1 MIGVKYKIWL
11 SLIKAIVLLETSQF
25 KGKLLEN
32 K

>member
-11 SLIKAIVLLETSQF
+11 LLIKAIVLLETFQF
-25 KGKLLEN
+25 KSKLLES